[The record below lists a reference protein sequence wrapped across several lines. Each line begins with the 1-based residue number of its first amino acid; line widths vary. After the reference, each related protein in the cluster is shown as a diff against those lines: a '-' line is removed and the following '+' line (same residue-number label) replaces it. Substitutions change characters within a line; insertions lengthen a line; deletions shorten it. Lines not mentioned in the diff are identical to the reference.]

1 MKTQLEEKENPYLK
15 IGFWDGLAYT
25 ILFVILFPWS
35 LLYLLI
41 FRGIENTKDFLVF
54 FVRDLLITIVIT
66 VISIILIIVPAI
78 YYLVSWIA
86 QLLSWS
92 AFLLTLRFLLSYAMY
107 TSTSNCNIWDLYL
120 DYSSIWVNPFIS
132 LDS

>member
-1 MKTQLEEKENPYLK
+1 
-15 IGFWDGLAYT
+15 
-25 ILFVILFPWS
+25 

-66 VISIILIIVPAI
+66 VISVILIIVPAM

-86 QLLSWS
+86 QLLS
-92 AFLLTLRFLLSYAMY
+92 
-107 TSTSNCNIWDLYL
+107 
-120 DYSSIWVNPFIS
+120 
-132 LDS
+132 

>member
-1 MKTQLEEKENPYLK
+1 LKRELEEKENPYL
-15 IGFWDGLAYT
+15 IMGFWEGLAYT
-25 ILFVILFPWS
+25 TAFVIVFPWS

-41 FRGIENTKDFLVF
+41 FRGTENTKDFLVF

-86 QLLSWS
+86 QWFS
-92 AFLLTLRFLLSYAMY
+92 
-107 TSTSNCNIWDLYL
+107 
-120 DYSSIWVNPFIS
+120 
-132 LDS
+132 

>member
-1 MKTQLEEKENPYLK
+1 LKRELEEKENPYL
-15 IGFWDGLAYT
+15 IMGFWEGLAYT
-25 ILFVILFPWS
+25 TVFVILFPWS

-41 FRGIENTKDFLVF
+41 FRGTENTKDFLVF

-86 QLLSWS
+86 QWFS
-92 AFLLTLRFLLSYAMY
+92 
-107 TSTSNCNIWDLYL
+107 
-120 DYSSIWVNPFIS
+120 
-132 LDS
+132 

>member
-1 MKTQLEEKENPYLK
+1 LKKQSEEKENLYLI
-15 IGFWDGLAYT
+15 IGFWEGLAYT
-25 ILFVILFPWS
+25 TAFVILFPWS

-41 FRGIENTKDFLVF
+41 FQGTENTKDFLVF

-86 QLLSWS
+86 QWFS
-92 AFLLTLRFLLSYAMY
+92 
-107 TSTSNCNIWDLYL
+107 
-120 DYSSIWVNPFIS
+120 
-132 LDS
+132 

>member
-1 MKTQLEEKENPYLK
+1 LKTQLEKKENPYLK

-25 ILFVILFPWS
+25 TLFVILFPWS

-41 FRGIENTKDFLVF
+41 FRGTENTKDFLVF

-66 VISIILIIVPAI
+66 VISVILIIVPAI

-86 QLLSWS
+86 QLFS
-92 AFLLTLRFLLSYAMY
+92 
-107 TSTSNCNIWDLYL
+107 
-120 DYSSIWVNPFIS
+120 
-132 LDS
+132 